1 MSVTSSTSSLASPGI
16 GSGLDV
22 NGLVSK
28 LMAVEQLPL
37 TQLNNQESSYQSEI
51 SAYGTIKG
59 YLSAF
64 QTAAQALEAPANFT
78 VTKASVA
85 DATVLSATSS
95 TTAVAGNY
103 NVAVTQLAQA
113 QKLASAGYASTSTAV
128 ASGTLPVTLT
138 LNYTDT
144 SKTAVNISIDS
155 SNNTLTGIRDA
166 INNANA
172 GVSASIINDGTNNR
186 LILSSE
192 TSGAIG
198 AVSLSSTD
206 AGLGALAT
214 GMTTA
219 TAAQDAKFTVDGI
232 AIQKSSNAVT
242 DAIQGVTLNLAK
254 IGTSQVSVA
263 TDTASITA
271 NIQQFVSAYN
281 SLQSSIKSNTSYDAT
296 NNNASVLTGDST
308 TRFIQQTI
316 HNIFNT
322 AVSGAPSGQSHL
334 TDIGISFQKD
344 GTLAVDA
351 TKLSAALANPSINV
365 ANIFAKS
372 GSVTGYASQI
382 DTAIGNMLGSG
393 GLLTSRTDGLNTTI
407 KSMESRKTALSARL
421 ATMQKTYLAQFNAL
435 DSTISSLNSTST
447 FLTQSLASLSAS
459 SKA

>member
-1 MSVTSSTSSLASPGI
+1 MTTVSSTPTLATPGL
-16 GSGLDV
+16 GSGLDI

-28 LMAVEQLPL
+28 LMAVEQQPL
-37 TQLNNQESSYQSEI
+37 TQINTQESSYQSQI

-64 QTAAQALEAPANFT
+64 QTAAQNLESSANFT

-85 DATVLSATSS
+85 DTTVLSATSS
-95 TTAVAGNY
+95 ATAVAGNY

-263 TDTASITA
+263 TDTASITT

-296 NNNASVLTGDST
+296 NNTPSVLTGDST
-308 TRFIQQTI
+308 TRYIQQTFL
-316 HNIFNT
+316 NIFNT
-322 AVSGAPSGQSHL
+322 DVPGAPSGQSNL
-334 TDIGISFQKD
+334 TDIGITFQAD
-344 GTLAVDA
+344 GTLAVDS

-365 ANIFAKS
+365 GNIFAKS
-372 GSVTGYASQI
+372 SSGTGYASQI
-382 DTAIGNMLGSG
+382 DTSVGNMLESG
-393 GLLTSRTDGLNTTI
+393 GLLTARTDGLTTSI
-407 KSMESRKTALSARL
+407 KSLEDQKTALNTRL
-421 ATMQKTYLAQFNAL
+421 AQVQATYLAEFNAL
-435 DSTISSLNSTST
+435 DSSIASMNSTQS
-447 FLTQSLASLSAS
+447 FLTQSLASLPG
-459 SKA
+459 